1 MITRDFFFIIP
12 AFSNA
17 IFLILLPRK
26 FIWSIEI
33 GVITLQRVFF
43 ITFVASNLPPKPV
56 SNRIISALFLLNARK
71 ADAVVISKKVIG
83 SELFFFSHSSNKEFK
98 YLFSIKF
105 ELILILSLNLIK

>member
-1 MITRDFFFIIP
+1 MIHRDWSYYITKGFLLRL
-12 AFSNA
+12 SRQ
-17 IFLILLPRK
+17 IF
-26 FIWSIEI
+26 
-33 GVITLQRVFF
+33 
-43 ITFVASNLPPKPV
+43 PPKPV

>member
-1 MITRDFFFIIP
+1 M
-12 AFSNA
+12 
-17 IFLILLPRK
+17 
-26 FIWSIEI
+26 EI

-83 SELFFFSHSSNKEFK
+83 SELFFFHIPPIKNLNIYFQSN
-98 YLFSIKF
+98 
-105 ELILILSLNLIK
+105 LN